1 MPVNGAVQ
9 MIIGAWR
16 ATSFALAAQI
26 SILDDR
32 SKAPIAVRGPRDH
45 IVRSVSS
52 RRAIIIAST
61 ISLLIASANTT
72 MANQSPESSLIASAE
87 SAHSRWFWFSVGFAV
102 LVGVAGAWLSYMV
115 WSSGNRVQ
123 EAVRAASDARTAEA
137 SEKAAA
143 ANARASEANA
153 RAMASE
159 ALVASSDAASK
170 DAVARVA
177 EAQRAAAEASAKAEG
192 FRRDIALANERA
204 AAANATA
211 ERERF
216 ARLQLE
222 ARLADRVV
230 TDAQRSRLVDA
241 FAPLRGDTVEVGIF
255 GDNPDISHV
264 ANTILECLKQAG
276 AEFTFFNALGGGGG
290 VRGVIVGVKPDASPS
305 IKGVATSFVAILKET
320 LGGGVGAVGYDEL
333 SFNGASTAGQS
344 GKAGSS
350 IVLRIWIGAK

>member
-1 MPVNGAVQ
+1 MVINN
-9 MIIGAWR
+9 
-16 ATSFALAAQI
+16 LHAAMTTE
-26 SILDDR
+26 S
-32 SKAPIAVRGPRDH
+32 PDH
-45 IVRSVSS
+45 
-52 RRAIIIAST
+52 
-61 ISLLIASANTT
+61 
-72 MANQSPESSLIASAE
+72 SLIAAAE

-123 EAVRAASDARTAEA
+123 EAVRATSDARTAEA

-170 DAVARVA
+170 AAVAKVA
-177 EAQRAAAEASAKAEG
+177 EAQQAAAEASAKAEG

-211 ERERF
+211 ERERL

-230 TDAQRSRLVDA
+230 TEAQTSRLVAA
-241 FAPLRGDTVEVGIF
+241 FAPLKGHTVEVGIF
-255 GDNPDISHV
+255 GDNPDISRV
-264 ANTILECLKQAG
+264 ANTILECLKRAG
-276 AEFTFFNALGGGGG
+276 AEFRFFSPLGGASG
-290 VRGVIVGVKPDASPS
+290 VRGVIIGIKADASPS
-305 IKGVATSFVAILKET
+305 VKGVAGSFVATLKET
-320 LGGGVGAVGYDEL
+320 LGGGVASVGFDEL
-333 SFNGASTAGQS
+333 AFKGASSSGQS
-344 GKAGSS
+344 EKAGSS
-350 IVLRIWIGAK
+350 FTARIWIGAK